1 MKAISLILM
10 SGALALTACN
20 GEKGTGTAT
29 GNAAAEPKAVPAPA
43 SGDWS
48 EITTESPQGGF
59 IMGNPVAKVKLVEF
73 GSMTC
78 PHCREFDETAAP
90 KLIENYVKKGLVS
103 WEFRNFVRDPYD
115 ITASIV
121 ARCGGAP
128 SFFGL
133 TRSFYASQNDWI
145 AKLQAATTDPQ
156 QAAALQAMP
165 PQQQFKAISDIA
177 GFPTFAAQRGIP
189 KAKLEAC
196 LADEA
201 AATKLVQMNSDAVA
215 SYPEIPGTPSFLING
230 ELSKVPGTWEALE
243 PEIKKALGQ

>member
-1 MKAISLILM
+1 MKAYTLILM
-10 SGALALTACN
+10 SGALALAACN
-20 GEKGTGTAT
+20 GEKGS
-29 GNAAAEPKAVPAPA
+29 GNTTTTAAAEPKAVPAPA

-48 EITTESPQGGF
+48 EITTESPEGGF

-73 GSMTC
+73 GSLTC
-78 PHCREFDETAAP
+78 PHCREFDEKGAP

-103 WEFRNFVRDPYD
+103 WEFRNFVRDPFD

-121 ARCGGAP
+121 SRCGGAS

-133 TRSFYASQNDWI
+133 TRSFYASQPDWI
-145 AKLQAATTDPQ
+145 GKIQAATADPQ
-156 QAAALQAMP
+156 QAAALQGLQ
-165 PQQQFKAISDIA
+165 PQQQFKAISDLA
-177 GFPTFAAQRGIP
+177 GFPSFAAQRGVP

-196 LADEA
+196 LADPA